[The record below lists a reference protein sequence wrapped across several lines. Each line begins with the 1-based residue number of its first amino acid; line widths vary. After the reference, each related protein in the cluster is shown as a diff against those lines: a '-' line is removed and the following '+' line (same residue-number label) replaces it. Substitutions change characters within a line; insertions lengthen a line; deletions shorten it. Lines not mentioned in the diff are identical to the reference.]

1 MRHPNTA
8 VVLEIYGTEYELD
21 LAGSDSRKV
30 LAQTRNLVAAAQDPQ
45 SPAAFEFLV
54 RPAHGDRPSEL
65 VYVPAEVLGRSHVYL
80 RVDHDV
86 AAAAS

>member
-1 MRHPNTA
+1 
-8 VVLEIYGTEYELD
+8 
-21 LAGSDSRKV
+21 
-30 LAQTRNLVAAAQDPQ
+30 
-45 SPAAFEFLV
+45 V

-86 AAAAS
+86 TAAAS